1 MYEVFYNLSADPFRM
16 SPDYHFAY
24 PHRSYQ
30 KARDY
35 LEYGLLKGE
44 GLVVV
49 TGIPGTGKSTVI
61 HDLLAQ
67 YEDQDIVVTKIVTT
81 QVEVDDLL
89 RLLAYSFSIDAENRD
104 KATLLRR
111 IEEFLNL
118 QYEAGRR
125 VLLIIDEAQNLS
137 ERALEELRLLTN
149 IQQADEYH
157 LQMFLLG
164 QPSLKDLI
172 RRPGMEQF
180 RQRLIAT
187 CHFEPLDVEET
198 QAYVAYRLTVA
209 GWMGDPEFSDRAFE
223 LIQHYSGGIPRRIN
237 LICGRL
243 LLHGRVN
250 EKHFLGEEDVLEVI
264 EELPPE
270 MQAEVGDLQ
279 RGISKPRPSDT
290 MKLEL
295 KDKPKPWQDT
305 PKQTRVSQE
314 KKSVVE
320 NQPNSG
326 QARTAPTLPNPPKVS
341 SQANRVRA
349 VATPAPLPHQPPFID
364 VDTQGSTAP
373 DTDTL
378 LDERHPRP
386 YKVTRNSLFE
396 SVDKVVPFRNTEDD
410 NYPTLPNVLG
420 VPESASIS
428 EERLS
433 QRPRLARRRF
443 WVSAILIFALVL
455 AAGYVVMVSTPNE
468 LSRSLKS
475 FVQSQLSKPSEKEP
489 QLETFIPMTDRG
501 ELNFPST
508 VTEEIESEINR
519 FDLSEKTSETQEPKE
534 SARSTSVDKVIES
547 APNHNVDTQ
556 KPRDRTTDNSLSKQ
570 KELVI
575 EEAETVIP
583 MKSKSQ
589 PPKPEASAKVSRLG
603 LLDPGVVVEGG
614 RRVISGTL
622 VRALRF
628 YSNKVDRLSNGN
640 VKVTLDREVPFKPR
654 GTQITGGGQR
664 ELDIMAFVLRNYEG
678 FDVHVIY
685 HASADETEVTSAL
698 IKRRTQ
704 AIARYL
710 IVQGLPAAHVRV
722 NGRGILDH
730 PASAP
735 KHGSRIHSKQRI
747 ELLLKPIA

>member
-24 PHRSYQ
+24 PHPSYQ

-89 RLLAYSFSIDAENRD
+89 RLMAYSFGIDAENRD

-137 ERALEELRLLTN
+137 ECALEELRLLTN
-149 IQQADEYH
+149 IQQADEFH

-172 RRPGMEQF
+172 RRPGMEQL
-180 RQRLIAT
+180 RQRLIAA
-187 CHFEPLDVEET
+187 CHFELLDVEET
-198 QAYVAYRLTVA
+198 QAYVEYRLTVA
-209 GWMGDPEFSDRAFE
+209 GWTGDPEFSAGAFE
-223 LIQHYSGGIPRRIN
+223 LIQHHSGGIPRRIN

-250 EKHFLGEEDVLEVI
+250 EKHFLGAEDVREVI

-270 MQAEVGDLQ
+270 MQTEVGELERDT
-279 RGISKPRPSDT
+279 SKPRPSDMT
-290 MKLEL
+290 KL
-295 KDKPKPWQDT
+295 KSRGTPAHWQDT
-305 PKQTRVSQE
+305 PTQKLVSRE

-320 NQPNSG
+320 DRPDSG
-326 QARTAPTLPNPPKVS
+326 HARTAPTLPNSPKVPP
-341 SQANRVRA
+341 QASRVRA

-364 VDTQGSTAP
+364 VDTQVSTAP

-378 LDERHPRP
+378 LNERRPRP
-386 YKVTRNSLFE
+386 YKVTRNAPIE
-396 SVDKVVPFRNTEDD
+396 SVDKIVPLRNNEDD
-410 NYPTLPNVLG
+410 NTPTLPNVLS
-420 VPESASIS
+420 VPESAGLS
-428 EERLS
+428 EKRMS
-433 QRPRLARRRF
+433 QRPLLARRRF

-455 AAGYVVMVSTPNE
+455 VAGYVVLVSTPDE
-468 LSRSLKS
+468 LSRSLMS
-475 FVQSQLSKPSEKEP
+475 FVPSQLSKPSEEAP
-489 QLETFIPMTDRG
+489 QQETFTPMTDSG
-501 ELNFPST
+501 ELNLPST
-508 VTEEIESEINR
+508 VTAEIESDTNR
-519 FDLSEKTSETQEPKE
+519 FASSEKTSEPQEPSE
-534 SARSTSVDKVIES
+534 SARSTAVDEVIKS
-547 APNHNVDTQ
+547 DPNHNLPTP
-556 KPRDRTTDNSLSKQ
+556 KPRDRTTGNTPSNQ

-575 EEAETVIP
+575 EKAETVIP
-583 MKSKSQ
+583 MKSQSQ
-589 PPKPEASAKVSRLG
+589 SPKAPTKAKASRSS
-603 LLDPGVVVEGG
+603 LLDPGVVVEEG
-614 RRVISGTL
+614 RRIISGTL

-628 YSNKVDRLSNGN
+628 YSNKVDRLSDGN
-640 VKVTLDREVPFKPR
+640 VKITLARETPFKPHS
-654 GTQITGGGQR
+654 TQITGGAQR

-685 HASADETEVTSAL
+685 QASADETEVTSDL

-704 AIARYL
+704 AVARYL
-710 IVQGLPAAHVRV
+710 IVQGLPAARVRV
-722 NGRGILDH
+722 NGMDIPDH

-735 KHGSRIHSKQRI
+735 KHDRGIHSKQRI
-747 ELLLKPIA
+747 ELLLKPTA

>member
-24 PHRSYQ
+24 PHPSYQ

-67 YEDQDIVVTKIVTT
+67 YEDQDIVVIKIVTT

-89 RLLAYSFSIDAENRD
+89 RLMAYSFGIDAENRD

-149 IQQADEYH
+149 IQQSDEFH

-164 QPSLKDLI
+164 QSSLRDLI
-172 RRPGMEQF
+172 RRPGMEQL
-180 RQRLIAT
+180 RQRLIAA

-198 QAYVAYRLTVA
+198 QAYVEYRLTVA
-209 GWMGDPEFSDRAFE
+209 GWTGDPEFSEGVFE
-223 LIQHYSGGIPRRIN
+223 LIQHHSGGIPRRIN

-270 MQAEVGDLQ
+270 MQAQVGKLE
-279 RGISKPRPSDT
+279 RGASKPCPSDMT
-290 MKLEL
+290 KL
-295 KDKPKPWQDT
+295 KSKGKPKPWQDT
-305 PKQTRVSQE
+305 PAQTPIPRE

-320 NQPNSG
+320 DRSDSG
-326 QARTAPTLPNPPKVS
+326 HARIAPTLPNPLKVP

-349 VATPAPLPHQPPFID
+349 VATPTPLPYHPPFID
-364 VDTQGSTAP
+364 VDTQVSTAP
-373 DTDTL
+373 DTNTL
-378 LDERHPRP
+378 LNERRPRP
-386 YKVTRNSLFE
+386 YKVTRNSPIE
-396 SVDKVVPFRNTEDD
+396 SMDKVVPFRNTEDD
-410 NYPTLPNVLG
+410 DNPTLPDVLS
-420 VPESASIS
+420 VPESASLS
-428 EERLS
+428 EERMS
-433 QRPRLARRRF
+433 QRPLLAHRRF
-443 WVSAILIFALVL
+443 WVSALLIFALVL
-455 AAGYVVMVSTPNE
+455 IAGYVVLVSAPNE
-468 LSRSLKS
+468 LSRSLMS
-475 FVQSQLSKPSEKEP
+475 FVQSQSSTPSEEEP
-489 QLETFIPMTDRG
+489 QQETVTPMTDRG
-501 ELNFPST
+501 ELNLPST
-508 VTEEIESEINR
+508 VTEEIESETNR
-519 FDLSEKTSETQEPKE
+519 FALREKTSEPQKPIE
-534 SARSTSVDKVIES
+534 SARSTSVDQVIES
-547 APNHNVDTQ
+547 DPNHNVSTR
-556 KPRDRTTDNSLSKQ
+556 KPRDRTTGNSPSNQ

-583 MKSKSQ
+583 MKSQSQ
-589 PPKPEASAKVSRLG
+589 PPNPKESTKTSRLG
-603 LLDPGVVVEGG
+603 LLDPGVVVDGG

-628 YSNKVDRLSNGN
+628 YSNNVDRLSNGN
-640 VKVTLDREVPFKPR
+640 VKITLDRETPFKPHSA
-654 GTQITGGGQR
+654 QITGGAQR

-678 FDVHVIY
+678 FDVYVIY
-685 HASADETEVTSAL
+685 HASADETEVTSDL
-698 IKRRTQ
+698 IKSRTQ
-704 AIARYL
+704 AVARYL
-710 IVQGLPAAHVRV
+710 IAQGLPGTHVRV
-722 NGRGILDH
+722 NGREIPDH

-735 KHGSRIHSKQRI
+735 KHGRSFHSKQRI
-747 ELLLKPIA
+747 DLLLKPTA